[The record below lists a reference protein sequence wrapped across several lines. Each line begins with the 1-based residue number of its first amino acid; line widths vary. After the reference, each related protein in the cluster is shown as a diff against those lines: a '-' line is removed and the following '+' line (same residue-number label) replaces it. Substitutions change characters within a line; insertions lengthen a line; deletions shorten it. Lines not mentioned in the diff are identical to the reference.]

1 MIDVIG
7 EIIKGIAIK
16 LDSLFENVEIYTEN
30 VPQGLNTPCFFISCI
45 NHNTELLLNETKIKE
60 TTFDITYMATENT
73 STPNAELDKVLGVIS
88 DGLLSITALD
98 KTFKAR
104 NVEIQKFDKELHF
117 IVSYNF
123 IRLADKEKPYM
134 ENLKKEVKAN
144 G

>member
-1 MIDVIG
+1 MIDAIG

-16 LDSLFENVEIYTEN
+16 LDSHFENVEIYTEN

-45 NHNTELLLNETKIKE
+45 NHNTDLLLNETKIKE

-123 IRLADKEKPYM
+123 IRLADKENSYM